1 MSATQTGGRIE
12 VAKTLKLY
20 VNGAFPRSESGR
32 TVLVLDA
39 RKRAFA
45 HASHASR
52 KDLRDAVEAASA
64 AQPKWAA
71 ATAYNRGQV
80 LYRLAEMLESR
91 RAEFASLMVSIEGR
105 TKAEAA
111 KEVDRAIDRCVC
123 FAGWTDKI
131 AAVLGGKQPVAGPY
145 FVFTMPEAMGTV
157 AVVMPDE
164 RPLLSMVSLMLPV
177 VAAGNS
183 AIVVAPIT
191 APQGKGKFTANAPLA
206 IAFAEAIATSDVPA
220 GIINILTG
228 ARAELCPWIASHREI
243 AGVAGVRLPAADAK
257 ALELG
262 AAENLKRVCLFH
274 DAPALDDDAFWHSPF
289 AISPFVDL
297 KTVWHPSALH

>member
-131 AAVLGGKQPVAGPY
+131 AAVLGGKHLLPERRRRKRMRSAVA
-145 FVFTMPEAMGTV
+145 TWSRARQLATV
-157 AVVMPDE
+157 LV
-164 RPLLSMVSLMLPV
+164 LLHQQH
-177 VAAGNS
+177 A
-183 AIVVAPIT
+183 
-191 APQGKGKFTANAPLA
+191 
-206 IAFAEAIATSDVPA
+206 
-220 GIINILTG
+220 
-228 ARAELCPWIASHREI
+228 
-243 AGVAGVRLPAADAK
+243 
-257 ALELG
+257 
-262 AAENLKRVCLFH
+262 
-274 DAPALDDDAFWHSPF
+274 ALDDEPRRVAERHGRRRQGRRGNAFE
-289 AISPFVDL
+289 
-297 KTVWHPSALH
+297 